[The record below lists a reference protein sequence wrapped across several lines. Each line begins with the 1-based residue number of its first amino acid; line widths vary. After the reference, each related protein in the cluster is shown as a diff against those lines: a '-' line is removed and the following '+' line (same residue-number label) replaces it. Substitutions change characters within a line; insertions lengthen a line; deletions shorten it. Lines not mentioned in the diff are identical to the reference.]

1 MPWRLLMNGG
11 VQKLW
16 KYLSSIM
23 TVVNWP
29 NESLSYAE
37 VTDASDGVSKVN
49 VKEFEISLE
58 ELG

>member
-1 MPWRLLMNGG
+1 MNGG

-16 KYLSSIM
+16 KNLSSIM